1 MSSVQS
7 KAASAEAGK
16 RPQDWLRPEIMA
28 LNAYH
33 VPPAQNM
40 IKLDAM
46 ENPYSWPESL
56 QAEWRDCLASVA
68 VNRYP
73 DASASGL
80 KQLLRQHFGI
90 AAHQELL
97 LGNGSDEIIQLLA
110 MALAK
115 PGATLLAPEPGFVM
129 YRMIAEF
136 AGLNYVP
143 VPLNGDFDLDEAA
156 MLAAI
161 DEHQPALVF
170 LAVPNNPTGNTFSE
184 PVLRRVVEACPGVV
198 VIDEAYTA
206 FTEADYLPW
215 CDEFANV
222 LVMRTVSK
230 MGLAGLRLGFLVG
243 APEWLGELEKMR
255 LPYNINSLTQAAAEF
270 AMRHGEV
277 LTEQSR
283 LLVEQRQRLFDA
295 LTAMPELKVWPS
307 EANFIL
313 ARSLSRPAPEVHEA
327 LKQRGILIKCL
338 HGVHPALDQCLR
350 FTVGTPDEM
359 AALLGALAEEL
370 AR

>member
-1 MSSVQS
+1 MSTAKQPLD
-7 KAASAEAGK
+7 GK
-16 RPQDWLRPEIMA
+16 RPEDWLRPEIMA

-46 ENPYSWPESL
+46 ENPYTWPEAL
-56 QAEWRDCLASVA
+56 QAEWQQCLASVA

-73 DASASGL
+73 DASAAAL
-80 KQLLRQHFGI
+80 KDQLRAHFGI
-90 AAHQELL
+90 AEHQGLL

-136 AGLNYVP
+136 AGLNYVA
-143 VPLNGDFDLDEAA
+143 VPLDEHFDLDESA
-156 MLAAI
+156 MLTAI
-161 DEHQPALVF
+161 AEHQPALVF
-170 LAVPNNPTGNTFSE
+170 LAVPNNPTGNTFNE

-206 FTEADYLPW
+206 FTEADYLPLI
-215 CDEFANV
+215 EEHANV

-243 APEWLGELEKMR
+243 APAWLDELEKMR

-283 LLVEQRQRLFDA
+283 LLVEQRQRLFHA
-295 LTAMPELKVWPS
+295 LSAMPELKVWPS

-313 ARSLSRPAPEVHEA
+313 ARCLTRPAQDVHAA

-338 HGVHPALDQCLR
+338 HGAHPALDQCLR
-350 FTVGTPDEM
+350 FTVGTPEEM
-359 AALLGALAEEL
+359 AALISALSEEL
-370 AR
+370 AL

>member
-1 MSSVQS
+1 MSEAGSEQ
-7 KAASAEAGK
+7 AAQLAGK
-16 RPQDWLRPEIMA
+16 RPGDWLRPEVMA

-46 ENPYSWPESL
+46 ENPYSWPVSL
-56 QAEWRDCLASVA
+56 QAEWQDCLASVA

-73 DASASGL
+73 DASAAEL
-80 KQLLRQHFGI
+80 KRLLRQHFGI
-90 AAHQELL
+90 AGHQELL

-143 VPLNGDFDLDEAA
+143 VPLNKDFDLDEVA
-156 MLAAI
+156 MLDAI
-161 DEHQPALVF
+161 AEHQPALVF

-184 PVLRRVVEACPGVV
+184 LVLRRVVEACPGVV

-206 FTEADYLPW
+206 FTEADYLPL
-215 CDEFANV
+215 CDELSNV

-243 APEWLGELEKMR
+243 APEWLLELEKMR

-270 AMRHGEV
+270 ALRHGEV
-277 LTEQSR
+277 LSEQSR
-283 LLVEQRQRLFDA
+283 LLVEQRQNLFDA
-295 LTAMPELKVWPS
+295 LSAMPELKVWPS

-313 ARSLSRPAPEVHEA
+313 VRSLRRPAKDIHEA

-338 HGVHPALDQCLR
+338 HGAHPTLDQCLR
-350 FTVGTPDEM
+350 LTVGTPDEM
-359 AALLGALAEEL
+359 SALLAALSEEL
-370 AR
+370 AL

>member
-1 MSSVQS
+1 MSTAKQ
-7 KAASAEAGK
+7 ALDGK
-16 RPQDWLRPEIMA
+16 RPEDWLRPEIMA

-46 ENPYSWPESL
+46 ENPYTWPEAL
-56 QAEWRDCLASVA
+56 QAQWRECLASVA

-73 DASASGL
+73 DASAAAL
-80 KQLLRQHFGI
+80 KEQLKQHFGI
-90 AAHQELL
+90 AEHQGLL

-136 AGLNYVP
+136 AGLNYVG
-143 VPLNGDFDLDEAA
+143 VPLDEQFDLDETA
-156 MLAAI
+156 MLNAI
-161 DEHQPALVF
+161 AEHQPALVF

-206 FTEADYLPW
+206 FTEADYLPLI
-215 CDEFANV
+215 EEHSNV

-243 APEWLGELEKMR
+243 APEWLDELEKMR

-295 LTAMPELKVWPS
+295 LSAMPQLKVWPS

-313 ARSLSRPAPEVHEA
+313 ARCLARPAQDVHAA

-338 HGVHPALDQCLR
+338 HGAHPDLDQCLR
-350 FTVGTPDEM
+350 FTVGTPEEM
-359 AALLGALAEEL
+359 AALISALSEEL
-370 AR
+370 VL

>member
-1 MSSVQS
+1 MSD
-7 KAASAEAGK
+7 K

-56 QAEWRDCLASVA
+56 QAEWQDCLASVA

-73 DASASGL
+73 DASAAEL
-80 KQLLRQHFGI
+80 KRLLRQHFGI
-90 AAHQELL
+90 AGHQDLL

-110 MALAK
+110 MALAR

-143 VPLNGDFDLDEAA
+143 VPLNADFDLDEAA

-161 DEHQPALVF
+161 EAHQPALVF

-184 PVLRRVVEACPGVV
+184 TVLRKVVAVCPGVV

-206 FTEADYLPW
+206 FTDADYLPL
-215 CDEFANV
+215 CDEFSHV

-243 APEWLGELEKMR
+243 GPQWLGELEKMR

-270 AMRHGEV
+270 AMRHGDV

-283 LLVEQRQRLFDA
+283 LLVAQRQRLFDA
-295 LTAMPELKVWPS
+295 LSAMPGLKVWPS

-313 ARSLSRPAPEVHEA
+313 VRCLDRQATEVNQA

-338 HGVHPALDQCLR
+338 HGAHPALDQCLR
-350 FTVGTPDEM
+350 LTVGTPEEM
-359 AALLGALAEEL
+359 SALLTALSEEL
-370 AR
+370 AS